1 MKIPTETS
9 LFIFKIYLVLQNIL
23 ISGLI
28 HLSNTHRSAKGQD
41 STWERVNAFTLGW
54 PKHYLI
60 ICVNASCLG
69 TQKALNKE
77 ATVVKKR

>member
-1 MKIPTETS
+1 MKIPTDMS
-9 LFIFKIYLVLQNIL
+9 QFILKICLVLQKIF

-41 STWERVNAFTLGW
+41 STWESVNAFTPGL
-54 PKHYLI
+54 PKYYLI
-60 ICVNASCLG
+60 IYVNASCLG